1 MAENSNEEI
10 ITETV
15 EEKKESCSAHSACKP
30 HTSLYISIIALLLAA
45 YAAIAAGTS
54 TAPTNG
60 EARLAGL
67 ESSVQIL
74 GEQVI
79 ALSKDVE
86 SNRENL
92 VQNQL
97 KKALLNIQEISGMA
111 REETKATIAEIE
123 KILHD
128 LTSPAEAPASDADT
142 SLPTT
147 EPEAPVEE
155 PVVVEPQVEEP
166 AAEVAPEASVEE
178 ATEAVV
184 AETPVE
190 EKPAAAIEAPAVDTP
205 AVEVPATEAPE
216 ETPAVEAPATETP
229 AEMPAAPEQS
239 APQAF

>member
-1 MAENSNEEI
+1 MTENYQEEI
-10 ITETV
+10 TTESA
-15 EEKKESCSAHSACKP
+15 EENKGACSRHSACKP
-30 HTSLYISIIALLLAA
+30 HTSLYISIIALLLAL

-60 EARLAGL
+60 EARLTGL
-67 ESSVQIL
+67 ESSVQLL
-74 GEQVI
+74 GDQVV

-128 LTSPAEAPASDADT
+128 LTSPTDPSASDAET
-142 SLPTT
+142 TLPATA
-147 EPEAPVEE
+147 PEAPVEE
-155 PVVVEPQVEEP
+155 TAAEEP
-166 AAEVAPEASVEE
+166 AAEVAPEPAIEE
-178 ATEAVV
+178 TTDAVAPQSP
-184 AETPVE
+184 AEE
-190 EKPAAAIEAPAVDTP
+190 QPAAAAHAPVDSPAPEMPATEDPEEAPA
-205 AVEVPATEAPE
+205 AEEPATEAP
-216 ETPAVEAPATETP
+216 VEAPAAP
-229 AEMPAAPEQS
+229 AEHS

>member
-1 MAENSNEEI
+1 MSDESNPEI
-10 ITETV
+10 TTETV
-15 EEKKESCSAHSACKP
+15 EDKKPCNTHNLCKP
-30 HTSLYISIIALLLAA
+30 HTSLYLSVIAVLLAA
-45 YAAIAAGTS
+45 YAAITAGTS

-74 GEQVI
+74 GDQVV

-92 VQNQL
+92 IQNQL

-128 LTSPAEAPASDADT
+128 LTSPAEAPASEAEV
-142 SLPTT
+142 LQPTT
-147 EPEAPVEE
+147 ETEAPAEE
-155 PVVVEPQVEEP
+155 PVVVEPKAEEP
-166 AAEVAPEASVEE
+166 SAEVAPEASVEE
-178 ATEAVV
+178 TLEAGTAATEEQPAAVIETPV
-184 AETPVE
+184 VDSPAVEAPIAETP
-190 EKPAAAIEAPAVDTP
+190 AA
-205 AVEVPATEAPE
+205 
-216 ETPAVEAPATETP
+216 ETPAVEAPAIDLP
-229 AEMPAAPEQS
+229 AEQPERAAPEPA